1 MAHDS
6 IKIIIIMLA
15 FALHPFVP
23 AWEQMCTA
31 TSLGLCWT
39 TLNGPPATPNVSDSS
54 TLTANTAASAP

>member
-1 MAHDS
+1 MYTIYLYAAHGS

-31 TSLGLCWT
+31 
-39 TLNGPPATPNVSDSS
+39 PPNVSDSS
-54 TLTANTAASAP
+54 RLTANTAASAP